1 MISVISAVVAV
12 CIVITAVVSVKKNN
26 NDDSSGAPT
35 VAPTVAGQT
44 VSDQTASGQPV
55 SGQNGSD
62 ASSQAGAAVNDV
74 DQLKTQLIGKWMDS
88 ANMSGYEFFE
98 NGSVNVTYVNL
109 TVPVIN
115 LPINGS
121 TTGSYTLN
129 GNTLTVNFSIYQKTI
144 TDTFTASIENNAL
157 TLINRED
164 GDKATY
170 QRQTEEQ
177 TSSGQPGIA
186 LPSENNNSIYGA
198 WTDSGKTKKLLFRED
213 GTVKVT
219 DNSVSYDGVFLIKD
233 DKITIQY
240 VIEGGTVTEEYAFT
254 VSGNSMSFKADNGQT
269 ILFVRDSGQSSSDLG
284 LVGKWMDA
292 SDMSGYTFKG
302 DGTVEI
308 TYVNFTVPVINM
320 PINGTFNGTYS
331 VDGDRITIRSTI
343 SSRTVTNEYSYQV
356 DGNNLT
362 LTSVEDGTVHSYSR
376 AAS

>member
-26 NDDSSGAPT
+26 NDDSSAAPT

-109 TVPVIN
+109 IVPVFN
-115 LPINGS
+115 FPINGS
-121 TTGSYTLN
+121 TPGSYTLN

-170 QRQTEEQ
+170 LRQTEEQ
-177 TSSGQPGIA
+177 TSSGQPGIT

-240 VIEGGTVTEEYAFT
+240 VIEGGTVTEEYTFT

>member
-12 CIVITAVVSVKKNN
+12 CIVVTAVVSVKKNN
-26 NDDSSGAPT
+26 NNGNSPDTATAAPT
-35 VAPTVAGQT
+35 AAAQ
-44 VSDQTASGQPV
+44 SNV
-55 SGQNGSD
+55 SGTSAETGTT
-62 ASSQAGAAVNDV
+62 VNEA

-115 LPINGS
+115 LPINGT

-129 GNTLTVNFSIYQKTI
+129 GNTLTVSFSIYQKTI

-157 TLINRED
+157 TLVNRED

-177 TSSGQPGIA
+177 ASSGQPGIS
-186 LPSENNNSIYGA
+186 LPSENDNSIYGA
-198 WTDSGKTKKLLFRED
+198 WTDSAKTKKLLFRED

-219 DNSVSYDGVFLIKD
+219 ANAVTYDGVFLIENN
-233 DKITIQY
+233 KITIQY
-240 VIEGGTVTEEYAFT
+240 VTDNGTLTEEYTFT
-254 VSGNSMSFKADNGQT
+254 VSGNSMSFKAANGQT
-269 ILFVRDSGQSSSDLG
+269 VLFIRDSGQSSSDLG
-284 LVGKWMDA
+284 LIGKWMDS

-320 PINGTFNGTYS
+320 PINGKFDGTYS
-331 VDGDRITIRSTI
+331 VDGDRITIRS
-343 SSRTVTNEYSYQV
+343 SVYSKTVTNEYSYKI

-362 LTSVEDGTVHSYSR
+362 LTAVEDGTVHSYSR